1 PVKAKL
7 KGQVLVTVLLQASY
21 LGSKSCCSENLRK
34 NALLGGFFVYSAKR
48 LRFSMND
55 LKKIRLKK
63 RVLWGDK
70 VRLAQ

>member
-1 PVKAKL
+1 RVA
-7 KGQVLVTVLLQASY
+7 A
-21 LGSKSCCSENLRK
+21 LRTFEK
-34 NALLGGFFVYSAKR
+34 TALLGGFFVYSAKR

-70 VRLAQ
+70 VRLAQSLWITARFRKPCKNACN